1 MAGRHA
7 DSEGVGDESARGLSE
22 LRVGHLGPRVGRPVS
37 RERRAALADA
47 LTSSRG
53 GLPPEGPS
61 KFEARVL
68 PGREALAEEAAR
80 QFQTAASAAIESGGA
95 FRVALSGGSTPRAV
109 HERLT
114 RAPFRRGIDWG
125 RVCFF
130 FGDERCVSPDSE
142 RSNFRMARET
152 LFEPLRI
159 RPDRVF
165 RMKGEAAPKE
175 AAADYGRVLEAGL
188 ARERG
193 WPTFDFVFLG
203 LGPDGHTAS
212 LFPGTRALDEKTE
225 PVAANWVP
233 KIREWRLTATYPLLN
248 AARRIVFLVAGAEK
262 RDPGTAILK
271 RQPGW
276 RDLPAARVRPRRGT
290 VLWLLDEEAGGSL

>member
-1 MAGRHA
+1 
-7 DSEGVGDESARGLSE
+7 
-22 LRVGHLGPRVGRPVS
+22 
-37 RERRAALADA
+37 

-80 QFQTAASAAIESGGA
+80 QFEAAAGVAIESGGA

-109 HERLT
+109 HERLA

-125 RVCFF
+125 RVHFF
-130 FGDERCVSPDSE
+130 FGDERCVPPRSD
-142 RSNFRMARET
+142 RSNYRMARET

-165 RMKGEAAPKE
+165 RMKGEAPPRT
-175 AAADYGRVLEAGL
+175 AAAEYAALLERELPGR
-188 ARERG
+188 RG
-193 WPTFDFVFLG
+193 WPCFDFVFLG

-212 LFPGTRALDEKTE
+212 LFPGTRAPAERE
-225 PVAANWVP
+225 APVAANWVP
-233 KIREWRLTATYPLLN
+233 KLREWRLTATYPLLN
-248 AARRIVFLVAGAEK
+248 AAQRIVFVVAGAEK
-262 RDPGTAILK
+262 RNPATAILK
-271 RQPGW
+271 RKPGW
-276 RDLPAARVRPRRGT
+276 RELPAARVCPSRGT
-290 VLWLLDEEAGGSL
+290 VLWLLDEEAGGNL

>member
-1 MAGRHA
+1 
-7 DSEGVGDESARGLSE
+7 
-22 LRVGHLGPRVGRPVS
+22 
-37 RERRAALADA
+37 
-47 LTSSRG
+47 LTSFRG
-53 GLPPEGPS
+53 GIPPEGPS

-68 PGREALAEEAAR
+68 PSREALADEAAR
-80 QFQTAASAAIESGGA
+80 QFETAANAAIESGGA

-114 RAPFRRGIDWG
+114 RAPFRRAIDWG
-125 RVCFF
+125 RVHFF

-142 RSNFRMARET
+142 RSNYRMARET

-165 RMKGEAAPKE
+165 RIKGEAPPKE
-175 AAADYGRVLEAGL
+175 AAAEYARVLEAGL
-188 ARERG
+188 PRERG

-203 LGPDGHTAS
+203 LGADGHTAS
-212 LFPGTRALDEKTE
+212 LFPGSRALDEKNA

-233 KIREWRLTATYPLLN
+233 KLREWRLTATYPLLN
-248 AARRIVFLVAGAEK
+248 AARRVVFLAAGPEK
-262 RDPGTAILK
+262 REPATAILK
-271 RQPGW
+271 RRPGS
-276 RDLPAARVRPRRGT
+276 RDLPAARVRPGRGT